1 MKTRRGRENPVL
13 ELHEAH
19 HAGPHQEDS
28 CLASWGS
35 GCRTEAAPALP
46 RSPESHPAAQPGQR
60 LTSGHLLS
68 PGSHERHPR
77 AGGWHTGP
85 C

>member
-1 MKTRRGRENPVL
+1 MKMRRGRENPVL

-46 RSPESHPAAQPGQR
+46 RSPESQLCSSARPASDQWA
-60 LTSGHLLS
+60 SAV
-68 PGSHERHPR
+68 PR
-77 AGGWHTGP
+77 VP
-85 C
+85 